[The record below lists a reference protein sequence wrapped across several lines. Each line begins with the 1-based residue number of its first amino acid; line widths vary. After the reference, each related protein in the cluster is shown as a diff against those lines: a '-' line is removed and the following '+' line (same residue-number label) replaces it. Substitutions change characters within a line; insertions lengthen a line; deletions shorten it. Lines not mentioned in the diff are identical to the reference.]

1 MDAQFV
7 RERLF
12 RPFISTKGETGT
24 SGMGIGAF
32 QTREYVQQLG
42 GELEVQ
48 SIPGKG
54 TVFCMLLPLMDDEVS
69 DAPVRPLKAATPG
82 SPT

>member
-1 MDAQFV
+1 V

-12 RPFISTKGETGT
+12 RPFMSTKGTSGL

-48 SIPGKG
+48 STPGKG
-54 TVFCMLLPLMDDEVS
+54 TVFCMLLPLMEDATS
-69 DAPVRPLKAATPG
+69 DSGVRPLKVAKPG
-82 SPT
+82 SAT